1 MNNLRFNTVK
11 TVNPGL
17 SIPEL
22 CCKVPHNRQPESSEI
37 GMFKL
42 LRFYSVTSFVIIF
55 AAAALLTLFYRHVTI
70 RWIDHLAKT
79 NNLAVAQTALSSV
92 GPELGAYLAA
102 VTGAGKDKTA
112 SRKLPDEVSTHLF
125 RMTQNTS
132 VGSIR
137 IYTRDGAVAF
147 STLDE
152 PVSADHGADPGFQ
165 SAMRGEV
172 FSSMV
177 FRDMLGR
184 LFAASSAED
193 NRMLTFT
200 PIRSGPGTPVL
211 GVFETRTDMS
221 HLVEESDRVLL
232 FFLAGAELI
241 LALLYA
247 MLLFVVRHARNILH
261 IQHKTIRER
270 TATLEILSKSLL
282 NGEELKK
289 KKIAADLHE
298 GLAQTL
304 SAIKIN
310 MESTE
315 LAKACG
321 EDSQPLESIVP
332 VLQSAIHEVRTIAT
346 QLRPSSLDDLGLLPT
361 LNWFC
366 REFEHQH
373 PDIRIQKEIFLREG
387 TIPSH
392 LKIDIYRIIESAFK
406 NIAKYSNTDQI
417 RFVMHLA
424 DDMIHL
430 IIGDTPTIRPA
441 ITHISPTDPAA
452 DPQFRFAEMKER
464 TSLSGGVFS
473 STLER
478 MGGVTLRASWACGD

>member
-1 MNNLRFNTVK
+1 
-11 TVNPGL
+11 
-17 SIPEL
+17 
-22 CCKVPHNRQPESSEI
+22 
-37 GMFKL
+37 MFKL
-42 LRFYSVTSFVIIF
+42 LRFYSITSFIIIF
-55 AAAALLTLFYRHVTI
+55 VAAALLTVFYRHVTI

-92 GPELGAYLAA
+92 GPELTAFLNTA
-102 VTGAGKDKTA
+102 TGTGKSKTA
-112 SRKLPDEVSTHLF
+112 SRRLSDEVATHLF

-147 STLDE
+147 STQAE
-152 PVSADHGADPGFQ
+152 PVSTDHSGDPGFQ

-177 FRDMLGR
+177 FRDMLSR
-184 LFAASSAED
+184 LSAASNAED

-200 PIRSGPGTPVL
+200 PINSGPGAPVL

-232 FFLAGAELI
+232 FFLAGSELI

-247 MLLFVVRHARNILH
+247 MLLFVVRHARNVIH
-261 IQHKTIRER
+261 TQHKTIRER
-270 TATLEILSKSLL
+270 AASLEILSKSLL
-282 NGEELKK
+282 KGEEFQK
-289 KKIAADLHE
+289 KKIATDLHE

-310 MESTE
+310 MESAE

-321 EDSQPLESIVP
+321 ADTRPLESIVP

-346 QLRPSSLDDLGLLPT
+346 ELRPSSLDDLGLLPT
-361 LNWFC
+361 INWFC
-366 REFEHQH
+366 REFERQH
-373 PDIRIQKEIFLREG
+373 PEIRIQREISLREG

-406 NIAKYSNTDQI
+406 NMAKHSNTDQI
-417 RFVMHLA
+417 RFVLHLA

-430 IIGDTPTIRPA
+430 IIGDTPTARPA
-441 ITHISPTDPAA
+441 ATRIAPPLHG

-473 STLER
+473 STLEK
-478 MGGVTLRASWACGD
+478 MGGVTLRASWACED

>member
-1 MNNLRFNTVK
+1 
-11 TVNPGL
+11 
-17 SIPEL
+17 
-22 CCKVPHNRQPESSEI
+22 
-37 GMFKL
+37 
-42 LRFYSVTSFVIIF
+42 
-55 AAAALLTLFYRHVTI
+55 
-70 RWIDHLAKT
+70 
-79 NNLAVAQTALSSV
+79 
-92 GPELGAYLAA
+92 
-102 VTGAGKDKTA
+102 
-112 SRKLPDEVSTHLF
+112 VSL
-125 RMTQNTS
+125 
-132 VGSIR
+132 
-137 IYTRDGAVAF
+137 

-165 SAMRGEV
+165 SSMRGEV

-241 LALLYA
+241 LALLSA
-247 MLLFVVRHARNILH
+247 MLLVVVRHARNILH

>member
-1 MNNLRFNTVK
+1 
-11 TVNPGL
+11 
-17 SIPEL
+17 
-22 CCKVPHNRQPESSEI
+22 
-37 GMFKL
+37 MFKL

-55 AAAALLTLFYRHVTI
+55 IAATLLTLFYRQVTI

-92 GPELGAYLAA
+92 GPELAAYLAT
-102 VTGAGKDKTA
+102 VTDIGKSKIV
-112 SRKLPDEVSTHLF
+112 RRGLPDEVATHVY

-147 STLDE
+147 STLAE
-152 PVSADHGADPGFQ
+152 PVSTDHSADPGFQ
-165 SAMRGEV
+165 ATMRGEV
-172 FSSMV
+172 FSAMI

-193 NRMLTFT
+193 NWMLTLT

-211 GVFETRTDMS
+211 GVFETRTNMS
-221 HLVEESDRVLL
+221 HLVEESNTVLL
-232 FFLAGAELI
+232 LFLAGAQFI

-247 MLLFVVRHARNILH
+247 TLLFVVRHARNI
-261 IQHKTIRER
+261 IRTQHQTIRER
-270 TATLEILSKSLL
+270 TASLEMLSKSLL
-282 NGEELKK
+282 TGEELKK
-289 KKIAADLHE
+289 KKIATDLHE

-310 MESTE
+310 MESTN
-315 LAKACG
+315 LAK
-321 EDSQPLESIVP
+321 DSGADTQPLEAIVP

-361 LNWFC
+361 INWFC

-373 PDIRIQKEIFLREG
+373 PEIRIQKEISLREG

-392 LKIDIYRIIESAFK
+392 LKIDIYRIIESTFK

-417 RFVMHLA
+417 RFVLHLA

-430 IIGDTPTIRPA
+430 IIGDTPTARPA
-441 ITHISPTDPAA
+441 ITHIDPSDPAA

-478 MGGVTLRASWACGD
+478 VGGVTLRASWACED